1 MKEVII
7 NYMQIQA
14 LLALINT
21 ETHFLHSW
29 YNTAESNPMDF
40 IFPYELSIYFD
51 LKLFCYWKTKCFF
64 EYFHQL
70 GRSALSHADLVTHM
84 YK

>member
-1 MKEVII
+1 
-7 NYMQIQA
+7 MQIQA

-21 ETHFLHSW
+21 ETQFLHSW

-51 LKLFCYWKTKCFF
+51 LKLFLLLENENAFLSIFTNL
-64 EYFHQL
+64 EDLHFHMQ
-70 GRSALSHADLVTHM
+70 TW
-84 YK
+84 